1 MQDNN
6 LKIHR
11 CLKYLFT
18 KSKRTLSEVKHPF
31 GGSLNEAQKPGAS
44 AKDNFVV
51 ISTYIERTTGLQSKA
66 DGQQLSIFQKIDG
79 RSIRFAIQSVEE
91 VLTRQDAE
99 GNEFLQVN
107 FIDGKKILIT
117 EKLVG
122 FKPAET
128 QGLDLRK
135 LPKVVTTPDLVSV
148 VEAIEE
154 SVNSH
159 GYKSEEIDVLRRVFD
174 SVLHGAEAV
183 GFEVGA
189 ERNWLNFIANVK
201 YKPSA

>member
-1 MQDNN
+1 
-6 LKIHR
+6 
-11 CLKYLFT
+11 
-18 KSKRTLSEVKHPF
+18 
-31 GGSLNEAQKPGAS
+31 
-44 AKDNFVV
+44 
-51 ISTYIERTTGLQSKA
+51 LQSSQNSNSAAAPA
-66 DGQQLSIFQKIDG
+66 DKVITDFIGRASGLELLVGQGDIAIRQKVDN
-79 RSIRFAIQSVEE
+79 RSISFSVSKVEE
-91 VLTRQDAE
+91 VLSRQDAE
-99 GNEFLQVN
+99 GRDFLQVN

-128 QGLDLRK
+128 AGLDLRK

-159 GYKSEEIDVLRRVFD
+159 GHRAEEIDVLRRVFD
-174 SVLHGAEAV
+174 SVLNGAEAV

-201 YKPSA
+201 HKPSA